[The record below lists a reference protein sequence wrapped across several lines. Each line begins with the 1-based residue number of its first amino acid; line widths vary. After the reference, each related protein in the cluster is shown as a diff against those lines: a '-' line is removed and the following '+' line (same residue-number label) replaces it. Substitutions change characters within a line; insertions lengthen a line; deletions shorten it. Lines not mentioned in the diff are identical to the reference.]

1 MDLKALIL
9 IKNELLSSL
18 EDDLTVEEVQKLER
32 LVEKFYLAKLEEILS
47 DEDAA

>member
-1 MDLKALIL
+1 MDLKDLIL

-18 EDDLTVEEVQKLER
+18 EDDLNPEEVQKLER
-32 LVEKFYLAKLEEILS
+32 LIEKYYLAKLDEILS